1 MGPTLKNLPK
11 TSGCVLYP
19 ARNSKVPIS
28 FGSTSST
35 STVRRRT
42 KCARTWSIST
52 IISAIRRDRS
62 YPSIRAIVRPEHDL
76 LPPMNLPEAIPSEPL
91 AVNLGMGLATAQV
104 EEVTVEVMVDRRSK
118 LDSPEA
124 VGILDLVAGIIVV
137 EEAEGPSYPTKVG
150 LLLAMMTL
158 ILQPTSTSSK
168 KKIKIFPQNIS
179 FALLFPRTALFLVVT
194 FIQHLSHS
202 FHCPNKP
209 ALNKQQAAELYCCR
223 LCLQLIH
230 SIFFSLSSGGPRHM
244 SHYRDLDAPKE
255 DDY

>member
-62 YPSIRAIVRPEHDL
+62 YPSIRAIVRPEHAL

-179 FALLFPRTALFLVVT
+179 FALLFPRTALFFSVGVRGTCHITGIWMLRKKMITNVC
-194 FIQHLSHS
+194 FFLSTQSHAVPIS
-202 FHCPNKP
+202 
-209 ALNKQQAAELYCCR
+209 LN
-223 LCLQLIH
+223 LID
-230 SIFFSLSSGGPRHM
+230 SIIVFFFNNFFSFPVPFFKL
-244 SHYRDLDAPKE
+244 
-255 DDY
+255 

>member
-76 LPPMNLPEAIPSEPL
+76 LPPMNLPAPGGQFGYGFGYGAGRGGYGGGYGGPPQQ
-91 AVNLGMGLATAQV
+91 AGFPGGGRDFGFGGRNNL
-104 EEVTVEVMVDRRSK
+104 
-118 LDSPEA
+118 
-124 VGILDLVAGIIVV
+124 V
-137 EEAEGPSYPTKVG
+137 EEAEVG
-150 LLLAMMTL
+150 VRGTCHITGIWML
-158 ILQPTSTSSK
+158 
-168 KKIKIFPQNIS
+168 
-179 FALLFPRTALFLVVT
+179 R
-194 FIQHLSHS
+194 
-202 FHCPNKP
+202 
-209 ALNKQQAAELYCCR
+209 
-223 LCLQLIH
+223 
-230 SIFFSLSSGGPRHM
+230 
-244 SHYRDLDAPKE
+244 
-255 DDY
+255 

>member
-104 EEVTVEVMVDRRSK
+104 EEVTVE
-118 LDSPEA
+118 
-124 VGILDLVAGIIVV
+124 DLVDGIIVV
-137 EEAEGPSYPTKVG
+137 EEAEVG
-150 LLLAMMTL
+150 VRGTCHITGIWMLRKKMITNVCFFLSTQSHAVPISLNL
-158 ILQPTSTSSK
+158 ID
-168 KKIKIFPQNIS
+168 
-179 FALLFPRTALFLVVT
+179 
-194 FIQHLSHS
+194 
-202 FHCPNKP
+202 
-209 ALNKQQAAELYCCR
+209 
-223 LCLQLIH
+223 
-230 SIFFSLSSGGPRHM
+230 SIIVFFF
-244 SHYRDLDAPKE
+244 
-255 DDY
+255 

>member
-137 EEAEGPSYPTKVG
+137 EEAELGVRGTCHITGIWMLRKKMITNVCFFLSTQSHAVPIS
-150 LLLAMMTL
+150 LNL
-158 ILQPTSTSSK
+158 IDSIIVFFL
-168 KKIKIFPQNIS
+168 IIF
-179 FALLFPRTALFLVVT
+179 FLFLSL
-194 FIQHLSHS
+194 FLNCRIKRIYSWWNLSFSQSIFHHLS
-202 FHCPNKP
+202 
-209 ALNKQQAAELYCCR
+209 ELKCFC
-223 LCLQLIH
+223 
-230 SIFFSLSSGGPRHM
+230 
-244 SHYRDLDAPKE
+244 
-255 DDY
+255 

>member
-19 ARNSKVPIS
+19 TRNSKVPIS

-104 EEVTVEVMVDRRSK
+104 EEVTVDRRSK

-179 FALLFPRTALFLVVT
+179 FALLFPRTALFLVWGSAAHVT
-194 FIQHLSHS
+194 
-202 FHCPNKP
+202 
-209 ALNKQQAAELYCCR
+209 
-223 LCLQLIH
+223 LQGFGC
-230 SIFFSLSSGGPRHM
+230 SER
-244 SHYRDLDAPKE
+244 R
-255 DDY
+255 